1 MKNSSGIILLRC
13 EEEVGLE
20 QILFVAPNAKMA
32 DAVKVLQVEMNT
44 VFPVIVSSI
53 DNAAKDIESY
63 PLAEVIISRGGT
75 AEVIRKNSRKTV
87 VELTATIADVLT
99 AVEQISATGIT
110 KIGLIA
116 NNRIINGLN
125 KSYRFGEIELS
136 IQPWTKR
143 DDVNAILN
151 QFEQAGIKGII
162 GDNNGCEFAQKR
174 SLQVIALESG
184 TISMSRA
191 ITDAVTLATARD
203 EERKREMEK
212 SGKISTHVSAL
223 NGALQSAVAAIEELS
238 ASSEEIAAM
247 SVQTTEIVKTA
258 NTEVN
263 NTTEILNII
272 RKVAQ
277 QTNLLGLNASIEA
290 ARAGEHGRGFSVVAT
305 EVRKLAEESNRFAG
319 DINTMLLGFRDS
331 VNQVSRNVEQETT
344 ASHEQAKATQEL
356 ANMLEKIQ
364 KSIEEIV
371 QLTK

>member
-32 DAVKVLQVEMNT
+32 DAVKALQVEMNT

-162 GDNNGCEFAQKR
+162 GENNGCEFAKKR

-191 ITDAVTLATARD
+191 ITDAVTLATAHD

-277 QTNLLGLNASIEA
+277 QTNLLGLNAAIEA

-344 ASHEQAKATQEL
+344 ASHEQAQATQEL